1 MRQIWR
7 RARAVAASFALSLLL
22 ISLAA
27 PGCDRSPER
36 SEQAER
42 LSFTITDSLLGAEL
56 AVPQANKVLRVPA
69 GFEALSDAL
78 LDSLRGL
85 RAEIGGSGT
94 SVELVAAL
102 VDPARGG
109 GLTASVIPGV
119 SLGDDQHIERY
130 ESVLREVA
138 SESDVRSGAYMVND
152 VLVRNNL
159 VSDSTQVRFHL
170 LCLSEGDAAL
180 ELVYFAPR
188 LSYPTMVRAFESS
201 IGTIRVLRKG
211 G

>member
-1 MRQIWR
+1 MRPLRMHAQ
-7 RARAVAASFALSLLL
+7 AVATPLALTLSLATL
-22 ISLAA
+22 II

-36 SEQAER
+36 AEQAER
-42 LSFTITDSLLGAEL
+42 LSFTVTDSLLGAKL

-69 GFEALSDAL
+69 GFEPLSDAL
-78 LDSLRGL
+78 LDSLRGIQT
-85 RAEIGGSGT
+85 EIADGGSN
-94 SVELVAAL
+94 VELVTAL
-102 VDPARGG
+102 LDPAHGG

-119 SLGDDQHIERY
+119 SLGDDEYVERY
-130 ESVLREVA
+130 ERALRDV
-138 SESDVRSGAYMVND
+138 ESRSNVRSGTYVVND
-152 VLVRNNL
+152 VLVKNYL
-159 VSDSTQVRFHL
+159 VSDSTQVRFQL

-188 LSYPTMVRAFESS
+188 RSYPTMVKAFESS